1 MRLPICRW
9 ERGGA
14 FTEGKVL
21 GVHGPQS
28 YLRAL
33 FVYPEPQLGRLLG
46 LCGSW
51 GRGGLLGIFL
61 QKGQGVISA
70 ILSSAAPVVMGPEP
84 ESHTILLGSCTTVTR
99 ERGQHLG
106 QRLAHSSIVFK
117 CYCYIF

>member
-1 MRLPICRW
+1 M
-9 ERGGA
+9 
-14 FTEGKVL
+14 L